1 VERYESYKESYPGGV
16 CISGFRAWDEAKFI
30 KELGGTLVYTDA
42 APSVRYKRMV
52 SRARDDEKLIS
63 FEEFIER
70 ESEEN
75 GGINSQFSILGIK
88 ERADI
93 VLDTEMDLQ
102 DFLNEA
108 TKALGL

>member
-1 VERYESYKESYPGGV
+1 
-16 CISGFRAWDEAKFI
+16 
-30 KELGGTLVYTDA
+30 
-42 APSVRYKRMV
+42 MV

-93 VLDTEMDLQ
+93 VLDTDMDLQ

-108 TKALGL
+108 IKALGL